1 MNLCSRSIFPELKE
15 CRLPR
20 SSTRSWRFS
29 SLPPCWRTS
38 TSAPSGWRARSRRWG
53 PARSISTGPGTITR
67 SGSRKNRQRATR
79 PRAAHR
85 DPWRPNNSAWTS
97 QSGECHESLSCGFV
111 VRGDC
116 SRGRVGVAQHHPA
129 TELGRIHH
137 RWRPGRRSRPQPGRA
152 KRIEAF
158 RYRAGAKSRQRNR
171 PLSVPNASAA
181 WPVEIRL
188 AKDRRTLH
196 VTFDDGKAFSLSA
209 ELLRVTSPSAEVQ
222 GHSEAQR
229 KTVGGKRNVTI
240 LSVDAVGNYAVRLG
254 FDDMHTT
261 GIYSW
266 AFLRDLGQNAERRFQ
281 DYLDDLQAKG
291 LDRDRPG
298 MR

>member
-1 MNLCSRSIFPELKE
+1 MG
-15 CRLPR
+15 
-20 SSTRSWRFS
+20 
-29 SLPPCWRTS
+29 PPDA
-38 TSAPSGWRARSRRWG
+38 AP
-53 PARSISTGPGTITR
+53 
-67 SGSRKNRQRATR
+67 
-79 PRAAHR
+79 
-85 DPWRPNNSAWTS
+85 
-97 QSGECHESLSCGFV
+97 
-111 VRGDC
+111 
-116 SRGRVGVAQHHPA
+116 
-129 TELGRIHH
+129 
-137 RWRPGRRSRPQPGRA
+137 
-152 KRIEAF
+152 
-158 RYRAGAKSRQRNR
+158 
-171 PLSVPNASAA
+171 A

-196 VTFDDGKAFSLSA
+196 IAFDDGQSFGLPA

-222 GHSEAQR
+222 GHSEAER

-254 FDDMHTT
+254 FDDMHST

-266 AFLRDLGQNAERRFQ
+266 AFLHDLGANAERRFQ